1 MSVDW
6 SYYNDKRF
14 DDLDEK
20 YLPVRGEGETKATQI
35 VTAIN
40 KLIYKWYND
49 GDFVVL
55 DHNFLHE
62 ECCNDLSSYA
72 NWLLL
77 HARAVEL
84 LDVRTARTEGD
95 YEDILQ
101 RLADAFLDEELL
113 SMADKQPKVGTIYKC
128 SGPLSAPEADGYED
142 DDDDYYEDEWEDD
155 EEEDA

>member
-14 DDLDEK
+14 DDLDAK
-20 YLPVRGEGETKATQI
+20 YLPGRGEGETKASQI

-55 DHNFLHE
+55 DRNFLGE

-95 YEDILQ
+95 YEDIL
-101 RLADAFLDEELL
+101 RRVADAFLDEELL
-113 SMADKQPKVGTIYKC
+113 AMADKQPKVGTIYEC
-128 SGPLSAPEADGYED
+128 DGPLSAPEV
-142 DDDDYYEDEWEDD
+142 DDDYEVGYEWDYDD